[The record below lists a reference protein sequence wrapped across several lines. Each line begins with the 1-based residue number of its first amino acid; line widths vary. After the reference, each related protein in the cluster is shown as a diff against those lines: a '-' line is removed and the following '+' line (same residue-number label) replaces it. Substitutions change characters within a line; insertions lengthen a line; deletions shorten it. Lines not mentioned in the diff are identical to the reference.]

1 MFWDTTSRSRQS
13 VYDSA
18 SDFIFCLHR
27 ALGAATHERLRPSQV
42 FSERAYNFVHESNLP
57 DPQEHYRAFQ
67 NLLWLS
73 HFPYLLPFYVPSQAY
88 LSVMLNNHYWF
99 FFFLT
104 NALEIGV
111 FILQQ
116 VSWVRSNN
124 NILNW
129 AFPQAVRKV
138 KRWQCFLGRTFCWKY
153 LTWKLSQTSLLAV
166 FLKFIFA
173 LFYKV
178 CGLTFSEKAAFEGVI
193 RNILYLQHSK
203 AIIVAGFSYSLIIAS
218 SFISY

>member
-99 FFFLT
+99 FFFFLT

-138 KRWQCFLGRTFCWKY
+138 KRWQCSLGRTFCGAPN
-153 LTWKLSQTSLLAV
+153 LTCLSLQWLRVCHLSQLHGCET
-166 FLKFIFA
+166 
-173 LFYKV
+173 
-178 CGLTFSEKAAFEGVI
+178 
-193 RNILYLQHSK
+193 
-203 AIIVAGFSYSLIIAS
+203 GFQDHYAELGKEW
-218 SFISY
+218 